1 MTRIEE
7 EKSTI
12 EKMISLYCRKKEGNI
27 KMCHSC
33 LELLNYAHAR
43 LEKCK
48 FGNKKGTCQ
57 KCPVHCYKPDMRER
71 VRTIMRW
78 SGPRMIIYHPIAA
91 VKHLIKNRR
100 DNKG

>member
-1 MTRIEE
+1 
-7 EKSTI
+7 
-12 EKMISLYCRKKEGNI
+12 
-27 KMCHSC
+27 MCPSC
-33 LELLNYAHAR
+33 LELLNYAYAR